1 MNDFVLLLSVR
12 CSGAPLELNFPFPPG
27 ITVNSFITRFIYIA
41 KFILLMVQGIF
52 SVDSKWQERLKN
64 LGVTFFSKYFYVLF
78 LYLLQSFGISEP
90 ETCLSIQGIHTY
102 IVTVC
107 TTFNAIYELLWV
119 ESVDKIWKVH
129 ICSLSIQQ
137 LGMVIVLICVA
148 VFLQW
153 RKIFEYMKLNQGKFS
168 LNIRKRWNRL
178 SRAVVM
184 TSSCQSSRNIWTTS
198 SEIWFD
204 FWVFLCE
211 ARIWWSLWV
220 PYNS

>member
-1 MNDFVLLLSVR
+1 
-12 CSGAPLELNFPFPPG
+12 
-27 ITVNSFITRFIYIA
+27 
-41 KFILLMVQGIF
+41 MVQGIF

-107 TTFNAIYELLWV
+107 TTFNAIYELLWI

-153 RKIFEYMKLNQGKFS
+153 RKY
-168 LNIRKRWNRL
+168 LNIWSWIRGSSAWISGKGGTGSPGQL
-178 SRAVVM
+178 SWHQAVKVQE
-184 TSSCQSSRNIWTTS
+184 TFGQHSQKYGLIFGCFYVKPGFDDPCGSLTTHS
-198 SEIWFD
+198 I
-204 FWVFLCE
+204 L
-211 ARIWWSLWV
+211 
-220 PYNS
+220 